1 MAERLFIRLLVGATL
16 GLTLVAYMRA
26 PVPVDTHGDPAL
38 PAPALEQVTL
48 YRLEIALVA
57 FYGCLLLATPAFS
70 GLLRGRL
77 PIEISTRG
85 AKFAAKADEAAVEV
99 AMSVGALEREVRQLM
114 DKSEEARIEIQS
126 LKELVGRDSTQPE
139 VGSSP

>member
-1 MAERLFIRLLVGATL
+1 LEERTSAR
-16 GLTLVAYMRA
+16 
-26 PVPVDTHGDPAL
+26 HPAL

-48 YRLEIALVA
+48 YRLEIALAA

-99 AMSVGALEREVRQLM
+99 AMSVGALEREVRQLL
-114 DKSEEARIEIQS
+114 DKSEEAQIEIQS